1 MSELTIDVLKKIV
14 DKVPG
19 DYTVEFEDEKISD
32 NFEINVS
39 SQKIIFKK
47 Y

>member
-1 MSELTIDVLKKIV
+1 MSELTIDVLKRIV
-14 DKVPG
+14 DKIPG
-19 DYTVEFEDEKISD
+19 DYAVEFEDEKISD

-39 SQKIIFKK
+39 SRKVIFKK